1 MQRDLLAELHGLS
14 TPVLLAALLILSSFL
29 TSCSDLAAAPEAG
42 PLPGEFSPDGGS
54 EYGVAGDATDHQ
66 IEMVQALAWPQSRAD
81 MVGTLGMPLHFTQFA
96 DYYQASGGRWLVIHY
111 SGPSAVGYSIEVQ

>member
-14 TPVLLAALLILSSFL
+14 TSVLLAALLILSSFL

-54 EYGVAGDATDHQ
+54 EYGVEGGATDHQ
-66 IEMVQALAWPQSRAD
+66 IEMIASLAWPQSRAD
-81 MVGTLGMPLHFTQFA
+81 MVGTLGLPLHFTQFA
-96 DYYQASGGRWLVIHY
+96 DYYQASGNRWLIIYY
-111 SGPSAVGYSIEVQ
+111 SGPNATGYSLEAQ